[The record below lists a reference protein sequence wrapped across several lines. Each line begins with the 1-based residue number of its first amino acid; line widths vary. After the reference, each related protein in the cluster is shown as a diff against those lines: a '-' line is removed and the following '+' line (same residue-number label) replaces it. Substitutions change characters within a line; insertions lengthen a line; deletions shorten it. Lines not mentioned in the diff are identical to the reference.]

1 MSESHLNVSELSW
14 SIELLQEIWQRHQD
28 VKLFVSDPNIL
39 ELAFKRVLL
48 LDPCPKD
55 VESKFLELVSS
66 ISGKLTED
74 HVTWINA
81 LSRNVGVES
90 SAGVERRGR
99 DVSVSFLQT
108 LLCSLPGKILAGVEP
123 EVFDLLFKSST
134 ANHCDRLVAAVGK
147 IR

>member
-1 MSESHLNVSELSW
+1 MSESPLNVSELSW
-14 SIELLQEIWQRHQD
+14 TIELLQEIWQRHQD

-48 LDPCPKD
+48 LDPCPED
-55 VESKFLELVSS
+55 VESKFLDLVSS

-90 SAGVERRGR
+90 LAGVERGR
-99 DVSVSFLQT
+99 DVSVLFLQT
-108 LLCSLPGKILAGVEP
+108 LLCSLPGQILAGVEP
-123 EVFDLLFKSST
+123 EVFDLLFKGSA
-134 ANHCDRLVAAVGK
+134 ANHCDRLVAAVAK